1 MCNFIQLFSWQMIYN
16 ATELILIISKDPK
29 VTSADAENET
39 LVVPGLNE
47 HAA

>member
-1 MCNFIQLFSWQMIYN
+1 MIYN

-47 HAA
+47 HAAWVSQGAPQRL